1 MKAAAKDTNHQDG
14 EDVIYIVVN
23 TAGTVQNSKSRAKDG
38 SDRCYQIGSNKQ
50 IEAVFV
56 ED

>member
-1 MKAAAKDTNHQDG
+1 MVKMLSR
-14 EDVIYIVVN
+14 VVN
-23 TAGTVQNSKSRAKDG
+23 TAGTVQKSKSRAKDG